1 MVTGTKA
8 KARPYLRHM
17 SKVKRAAKIK
27 LSDSGVTLGQ
37 ALSILLKPA
46 PAKPKKKASKKQ
58 KR

>member
-1 MVTGTKA
+1 
-8 KARPYLRHM
+8 M